1 MITKHRSRQVKPGRS
16 GLRSIL
22 SLMLIVILSASVLI
36 SAVPF
41 EAQAAGGAYTLKW
54 YAADPAIN
62 KAPYLPT
69 YAKLT
74 PSQLACPGTAGRYA
88 DPLKDAVTYASP
100 MSSSNLDA
108 VTSLAPKDMA
118 LGQVVPFEMEIMVS
132 GSTAP
137 ENGTISF

>member
-16 GLRSIL
+16 GFRSIL

-54 YAADPAIN
+54 YSADPEVN
-62 KAPYLPT
+62 RAPYTPT

-74 PSQLACPGTAGRYA
+74 PNQLACPGTNGRYA
-88 DPLKDAVTYASP
+88 DPLKDAVAYASP
-100 MSSSNLDA
+100 MSSSNLGMI
-108 VTSLAPKDMA
+108 K
-118 LGQVVPFEMEIMVS
+118 I
-132 GSTAP
+132 
-137 ENGTISF
+137 